1 MYSYICLNLH
11 HQPNSFQMLHLTDL
25 TFKSISYSTPTLTIE
40 NAFNHPSSTFKSVDE
55 PGLLPTSVY
64 SPLNATC
71 TRAPR
76 HHTLT
81 YKYIYIY
88 ICNIIY
94 TGHIFL
100 PIGISCLY
108 RNHLVLIEPGYCISY
123 ALDENIERPI
133 SGPCAATRFQ
143 LPLIQ
148 QDKVQEPGSLDSK
161 TTFPTSFSN
170 STDGTGSSRYHKI
183 LHAGYPYRTWM
194 A

>member
-1 MYSYICLNLH
+1 MPTVQGPQDI
-11 HQPNSFQMLHLTDL
+11 
-25 TFKSISYSTPTLTIE
+25 TP
-40 NAFNHPSSTFKSVDE
+40 S
-55 PGLLPTSVY
+55 
-64 SPLNATC
+64 
-71 TRAPR
+71 
-76 HHTLT
+76 HTN
-81 YKYIYIY
+81 IY

-108 RNHLVLIEPGYCISY
+108 RDHLVLIEPGYCISY

-143 LPLIQ
+143 LPPTQ

-183 LHAGYPYRTWM
+183 LHAGYPYRTWT
-194 A
+194 AQQVYTPFALSLRSPCPYLPLLVLALEYPDHC